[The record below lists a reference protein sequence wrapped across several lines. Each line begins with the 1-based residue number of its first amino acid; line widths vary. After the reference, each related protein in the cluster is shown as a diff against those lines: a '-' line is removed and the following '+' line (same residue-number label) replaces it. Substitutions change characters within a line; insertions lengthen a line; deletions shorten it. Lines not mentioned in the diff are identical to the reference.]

1 MTGLLNGIKNIIGM
15 FKSIF
20 DMIMSFFKIL
30 ILMFQYLV
38 KILTILGDIALSSP
52 LWLKTF
58 ILLTTAISVIY
69 LILGR
74 NTGKS
79 D

>member
-1 MTGLLNGIKNIIGM
+1 MIGILNGIKNIIGM

-20 DMIMSFFKIL
+20 DMIMSGFKML
-30 ILMFQYLV
+30 ILMFEYLV
-38 KILTILGDIALSSP
+38 KIITILGDVAISSP

-58 ILLTTAISVIY
+58 ISITAAVSVIY

-79 D
+79 E